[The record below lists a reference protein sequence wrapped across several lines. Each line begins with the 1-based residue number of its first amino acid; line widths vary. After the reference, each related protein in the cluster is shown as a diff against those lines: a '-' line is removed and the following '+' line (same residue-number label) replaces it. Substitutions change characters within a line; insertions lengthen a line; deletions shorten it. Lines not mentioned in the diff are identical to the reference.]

1 MNSGDHRRVY
11 SSVDPLLTDVRFAF
25 RAVLRRPG
33 FSLLAIVTLAI
44 GIGVNAVAFSAI
56 NGVLLKPR
64 RFAGAQELGWIM
76 TKAPGNAYGS
86 MSLPDFQD
94 FTRET
99 RAFDAIAAEG
109 RMALSMRTDGG
120 GAERVWAMLVSA
132 EYLTMLRVQP
142 RIGRVFTAADLT
154 GLPAVVSERFW
165 KERLGGG
172 ASPAG
177 RTLTFNG
184 RAFEIVGVLPD
195 GFQGPGGLFE
205 PSVWLPLEQLDVLN
219 LSPALRTRGQ
229 AWLTVV
235 GRMKQGVTSVQAEGE
250 LQAIAQQLAA
260 AFPDTNKERGVTF
273 TPVLDGHPQLRGAAP
288 IAWIALG
295 VVSIVL
301 LMACFNVAGLLLARA
316 AERQRE
322 ISVRAALGA
331 TRARILRQLVAE
343 GLLLA
348 GLSGAAAILVA
359 TWSSGL
365 LAAFSLPAPIP
376 QRLHLPVDLRLVGF
390 TAAMALVAGVLPAL
404 LPALQATRANLV
416 GTLKMESAIG
426 GRRSRARDLFVIAQI
441 AGSTFFLAASLL
453 FVRSYWTV
461 AAYDPA
467 FDAVRSLTVEVD
479 PAAYG
484 YDTARART
492 FFEAAVERLEALPG
506 VTHAA
511 IADRAPFF
519 VGFPK
524 TSEVPGEGEDCS
536 VVRCRTFTY
545 TSVGKG
551 VFQALGLELVA
562 GREFTD
568 QEIRSGSQAVVG
580 VTMAA
585 ALWPEGGAVGQWF
598 RDGRDGVQRQVVG
611 VVADI
616 RHPTAPLGTTPAF
629 YRPLRVEEFSDR
641 LTIVIRTSDDP
652 RLAIAPILQQLQA
665 LDANLPADVRTM
677 KQRMEIPLWP
687 SRTAAGLFS
696 VCGALALALA
706 TVGLFGVTYRAVR
719 QRTREFGVRV
729 ALGATPGRLIALVL
743 RDGLMLTLP
752 GVAAGIVAALLGAHV
767 LANALVGISPAD
779 PLTYGMTA
787 LIQALVAL
795 AACALPAYMATAA
808 DPVIALR
815 QE

>member
-1 MNSGDHRRVY
+1 MNSTDHRRVY
-11 SSVDPLLTDVRFAF
+11 CIVDSLLTDVRFAV

-33 FSLLAIVTLAI
+33 FSLLSILTLAI

-64 RFAGAQELGWIM
+64 GFDGAKELGWIM
-76 TKAPGNAYGS
+76 TNAPGNAYGS

-94 FTRET
+94 FARDSRT
-99 RAFDAIAAEG
+99 FDAIAAEG
-109 RMALSMRTDGG
+109 RMALSMRNGG
-120 GAERVWAMLVSA
+120 GAERVWAMLVSS
-132 EYLTMLRVQP
+132 EYLTMLRVRP
-142 RIGRVFTAADLT
+142 RMGRVFTAADLT

-165 KERLGGG
+165 MERLGGG
-172 ASPAG
+172 ASLAG

-184 RAFEIVGVLPD
+184 RTFDIVGVLPD

-205 PSVWLPLEQLDVLN
+205 PSVWLPLERLDALN
-219 LSPALRTRGQ
+219 LSPALGTRGQ

-235 GRMKQGVTSVQAEGE
+235 GRMGRDVTAAQAEGE
-250 LQAIAQQLAA
+250 LRTIAQQLAA
-260 AFPDTNKERGVTF
+260 TYPDTNKDRGVTF

-295 VVSIVL
+295 VVGIVL
-301 LMACFNVAGLLLARA
+301 LMACFNVASLLLARA

-331 TRARILRQLVAE
+331 TRARIFRQLVAE

-348 GLSGAAAILVA
+348 LLSGAGAILIA
-359 TWSSGL
+359 TWSSDL
-365 LAAFSLPAPIP
+365 LSAFSLPAPIP
-376 QRLHLPVDLRLVGF
+376 QRLHMSVDLRLVGF

-416 GTLKMESAIG
+416 GTLKMESAMG
-426 GRRSRARDLFVIAQI
+426 GRRSRARNLFVIAQI

-453 FVRSYWTV
+453 FVRSFWTV

-467 FDAVRSLTVEVD
+467 FDAARTLTVEVN

-484 YDTARART
+484 YDATRARA
-492 FFEAAVERLEALPG
+492 FFESALPRLETLPG

-511 IADRAPFF
+511 LGDRAPFF
-519 VGFPK
+519 VGFPN
-524 TSEVPGEGEDCS
+524 TSEVPAEGEDCS
-536 VVRCRTFTY
+536 VVACRTFSY
-545 TSVGKG
+545 YAAGRG
-551 VFQALGLELVA
+551 YFDALGLSLIA
-562 GREFTD
+562 GRAFTD
-568 QEIRSGSQAVVG
+568 QDLASGRQAVVG
-580 VTMAA
+580 ATMAA
-585 ALWPEGGAVGQWF
+585 ELWPEGGAVGQWF
-598 RDGRDGVQRQVVG
+598 RDGRVGVPRQVVG
-611 VVADI
+611 VVADV
-616 RHPTAPLGTTPAF
+616 RHPTAALGTTPAF
-629 YRPLRVEEFSDR
+629 YRPLGADALADRV
-641 LTIVIRTSDDP
+641 TIVIRTAGDP
-652 RLAIAPILQQLQA
+652 RLAAAPILQQLHA
-665 LDANLPADVRTM
+665 LDADLPVDVRTM
-677 KQRMEIPLWP
+677 RQRMEIPLWP
-687 SRTAAGLFS
+687 SRTAAGFLS

-729 ALGATPGRLIALVL
+729 ALGATPRRLIALVL

-752 GVAAGIVAALLGAHV
+752 GVAAGIVAALLGARV
-767 LANALVGISPAD
+767 VANALVGISPAD
-779 PLTYGMTA
+779 PLIYGMTA

-795 AACALPAYMATAA
+795 AACALPARIAMAA